1 MLGEQT
7 YSSQDLTQEP
17 AYGRYCT
24 QITTILQTSLPHKT
38 DPVSGQPTNELTPRY
53 LPVAPEA
60 KALWVRFYD
69 WIQEHLRPDGMF
81 RPISSIAAK
90 AAEHAL
96 RLAGTLALVDDLNSP
111 AITIQHVK
119 NGIILARFY
128 LTEALRLFHTAK
140 TNPDLVLAEKVL
152 TWLRT
157 RECPDKHLVSLS
169 DVYQMG
175 PNAVR
180 DKATAG
186 KIMQILTEHF
196 WVRPLEGGAEI
207 GGVKR
212 RQAWEVHPNV

>member
-1 MLGEQT
+1 M
-7 YSSQDLTQEP
+7 
-17 AYGRYCT
+17 
-24 QITTILQTSLPHKT
+24 
-38 DPVSGQPTNELTPRY
+38 
-53 LPVAPEA
+53 APEA

-128 LTEALRLFHTAK
+128 LTEALRLFHSAK

-157 RECPDKHLVSLS
+157 RKCPDKIWFRCR
-169 DVYQMG
+169 MFT
-175 PNAVR
+175 
-180 DKATAG
+180 K
-186 KIMQILTEHF
+186 
-196 WVRPLEGGAEI
+196 WVRTRYGTRPPPP
-207 GGVKR
+207 KSCKF
-212 RQAWEVHPNV
+212 